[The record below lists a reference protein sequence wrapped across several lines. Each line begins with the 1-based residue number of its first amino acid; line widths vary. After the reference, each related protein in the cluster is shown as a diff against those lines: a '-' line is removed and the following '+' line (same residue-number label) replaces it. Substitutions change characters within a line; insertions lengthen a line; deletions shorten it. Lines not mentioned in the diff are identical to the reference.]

1 MNIVFRSTKAKRT
14 ANLSKRV
21 MFADGIRP
29 GDSLAASPTH
39 DDVGR
44 PLSPPPL
51 KKLMRETLKF
61 KRNMYPFKKSKVR
74 TKLTMVKKKVAK
86 VTPSVKAT
94 NSSIIEYYVSRRRL
108 ADLPIEEMPNSS
120 LLRSNNLS
128 NNDDRT
134 EKMSTPPR
142 PTREVT
148 PVPSDT
154 ECWNDEDII
163 KNNK

>member
-1 MNIVFRSTKAKRT
+1 MFRFTKPTSRS
-14 ANLSKRV
+14 NLSKRV
-21 MFADGIRP
+21 TFADGIRP
-29 GDSLAASPTH
+29 GDNLAASPTH

-51 KKLMRETLKF
+51 KRLMREALKF
-61 KRNMYPFKKSKVR
+61 KRNMYPFKKTKVR

-86 VTPSVKAT
+86 VTPSVKET
-94 NSSIIEYYVSRRRL
+94 NSSVIEYYISRRRL
-108 ADLPIEEMPNSS
+108 ADFPTEEISNTSVLSS
-120 LLRSNNLS
+120 DHLS
-128 NNDDRT
+128 NNNNERT

-154 ECWNDEDII
+154 ECWNDEDTI
-163 KNNK
+163 KNNRL